1 MLLRT
6 LLAVVLAAALI
17 AVPAGREAAADQK
30 PRANPVRL
38 KAFGSCTGLVR
49 YARRNAVR
57 YARSMLRRGQDDSG
71 AGGSEPAGQERA
83 TTDDFSG
90 TNVQEQGVDEPDIVK
105 TNGTHAFAIARG
117 ALHAVDVR
125 APAPVVL
132 DSLPLVD
139 GSHTLLLRG
148 DRALVISSLYS
159 AGRALRLPEWL
170 PSTRLTEVDVSN
182 PGRLRVIN
190 TLDVEG
196 DPVSARATGETARI
210 VLRGMPRALAGSLA
224 AVRRARSARWLPRGV
239 LTRRST
245 GRKRT
250 RRAVACR
257 SVRRTPGFSG
267 LGMLTVLTVDL
278 ERGLPAVDSD
288 ALMTDADTVYAS
300 TGGLYVATHRWIDSA
315 TVREGEP
322 PEGVRTA
329 VHRFDASQRGTT
341 TYLSSTEVRGFL
353 LSQWSLSEHAGH
365 LRVASTTAPAWWGG
379 GEESESFVTVLS
391 LDGGR
396 MTEVGRVGGLGRGE
410 QIYAVRFIADVG
422 YVVTFRQVDPLY
434 TIDLSTPAAPKVL
447 GELKIRGYSAYLHP
461 VGEDLLLGVGQDA
474 TARGRQLG
482 TQLSLFDV
490 SDLSNP
496 TRLHQLTLPGRSSEV
511 EYDHLAFLYWPA
523 TGLAVLP
530 VDHWN
535 EKGPVF
541 VGAAGFRVDRGGIAD
556 LGRIS
561 HPVKDEWRG
570 QIRRSLVVGD
580 RLFTVSEAG
589 ILASPLANL
598 GDGAWVRFPRT

>member
-1 MLLRT
+1 MLLRA
-6 LLAVVLAAALI
+6 LLAAVVVTALVAVQPDAEANAA
-17 AVPAGREAAADQK
+17 QK
-30 PRANPVRL
+30 PRL
-38 KAFGSCTGLVR
+38 KAFGSCTALVH

-57 YARSMLRRGQDDSG
+57 HARSVLRRGQDDSG
-71 AGGSEPAGQERA
+71 AGDSEPAAGGERA
-83 TTDDFSG
+83 GDDFSG

-105 TNGTHAFAIARG
+105 TDGAHAFAIAGG

-125 APAPVVL
+125 APTPAVL

-159 AGRALRLPEWL
+159 TGKALRLPDWL
-170 PSTRLTEVDVSN
+170 PSTRLIEVDVSS
-182 PGRLRVIN
+182 PGQLRVIN

-196 DPVSARATGETARI
+196 GVVSARLTGETARI
-210 VLRGMPRALAGSLA
+210 VLRGTPRPLAGGLA
-224 AVRRARSARWLPRGV
+224 SVRRARSARWLPRAAANGA
-239 LTRRST
+239 
-245 GRKRT
+245 KRT
-250 RRAVACR
+250 RKAVACR

-267 LGMLTVLTVDL
+267 MDMVTVLTVDL

-300 TGGLYVATHRWIDSA
+300 TDGLYVATHRWFDPSRA
-315 TVREGEP
+315 GEGEP

-329 VHRFDASQRGTT
+329 IHRFDASQRGTT
-341 TYLSSTEVRGFL
+341 TYMSSTEVRGFL
-353 LSQWSLSEHAGH
+353 LSQWSLSEYAGH
-365 LRVASTTAPAWWGG
+365 LRVASTTVPPWWGR

-396 MTEVGRVGGLGRGE
+396 LTEVGRVGGLGRGE
-410 QIYAVRFIADVG
+410 QIYAVRFIGDVG

-434 TIDLSTPAAPKVL
+434 TVDLSTPAAPKVL

-490 SDLSNP
+490 SDPSNP
-496 TRLHQLTLPGRSSEV
+496 TRLHQFTLPGSSSEV

-530 VDHWN
+530 LERWN
-535 EKGPVF
+535 ENGPVF
-541 VGAAGFRVDRGGIAD
+541 VGAAGFRVDRAGIAD

-580 RLFTVSEAG
+580 RLFTVSEVG
-589 ILASPLANL
+589 MLASPLDTL
-598 GDGAWVRFPRT
+598 SGGAWVRFPRT

>member
-1 MLLRT
+1 MLLRA
-6 LLAVVLAAALI
+6 LLAVVLAAALV
-17 AVPAGREAAADQK
+17 AVSADAEAGAAQK
-30 PRANPVRL
+30 PRL
-38 KAFGSCTGLVR
+38 KAFGSCTGLVH
-49 YARRNAVR
+49 YARRHAVR
-57 YARSMLRRGQDDSG
+57 HGWSALRRGQDDSG
-71 AGGSEPAGQERA
+71 AGGSEPASGGERA
-83 TTDDFSG
+83 AGDDFSG
-90 TNVQEQGVDEPDIVK
+90 TNVQEQGVDEPDLVK
-105 TNGTHAFAIARG
+105 TNGVHAFAIAGG

-125 APAPVVL
+125 APAPAVL
-132 DSLPLVD
+132 DSLPLAD

-159 AGRALRLPEWL
+159 GKALRLPEWL
-170 PSTRLTEVDVSN
+170 PSTRLIEVDVSE

-196 DPVSARATGETARI
+196 GLVGARLTGETARI
-210 VLRGMPRALAGSLA
+210 VLRGTPRPLAGSLA

-239 LTRRST
+239 LTRAS

-250 RRAVACR
+250 AKAVGCRA
-257 SVRRTPGFSG
+257 VRRTRAFSG
-267 LGMLTVLTVDL
+267 MDMLTVLTVDL

-300 TGGLYVATHRWIDSA
+300 PGGLYVATHRWLDPA
-315 TVREGEP
+315 KVGEGEP

-329 VHRFDASQRGTT
+329 IHRFDASQRGVT

-365 LRVASTTAPAWWGG
+365 LRVASTTVPAWWGDA
-379 GEESESFVTVLS
+379 EESESFVTVLS

-396 MTEVGRVGGLGRGE
+396 LTEVGRVGGLGRGE
-410 QIYAVRFIADVG
+410 QIYAVRFIGDVG

-434 TIDLSTPAAPKVL
+434 TVDLSTPAAPKVL

-490 SDLSNP
+490 SDPGNP
-496 TRLHQLTLPGRSSEV
+496 TRLHQLTLPGGSSEV

-523 TGLAVLP
+523 TGLTVLP
-530 VDHWN
+530 FERWDEN
-535 EKGPVF
+535 GPVF
-541 VGAAGFRVDRGGIAD
+541 VGAAGFRVDRAGIAD

-561 HPVKDEWRG
+561 HPVKQEWRG

-580 RLFTVSEAG
+580 RLFTMSDAG
-589 ILASPLANL
+589 ILASPLADL
-598 GDGAWVRFPRT
+598 GDGAWARFPQT

>member
-1 MLLRT
+1 MLLRA
-6 LLAVVLAAALI
+6 LLAGVVATALVAGLPDAEAGAA
-17 AVPAGREAAADQK
+17 QK
-30 PRANPVRL
+30 PRL
-38 KAFGSCTGLVR
+38 KAFGSCTALVH

-57 YARSMLRRGQDDSG
+57 HARSVLRRGQDDSG
-71 AGGSEPAGQERA
+71 GGASEPAAGQERA
-83 TTDDFSG
+83 AGDDFSG

-105 TNGTHAFAIARG
+105 TNGAHAFVIAGG

-125 APAPVVL
+125 APTPAVL

-159 AGRALRLPEWL
+159 AGKALRLPDWL
-170 PSTRLTEVDVSN
+170 PATRLTEVDVSS
-182 PGRLRVIN
+182 PERLRVIN

-196 DPVSARATGETARI
+196 GFVSARLTGETARI
-210 VLRGMPRALAGSLA
+210 VLRGMPRPLAGSLA
-224 AVRRARSARWLPRGV
+224 GVRRARSARWLPRGV
-239 LTRRST
+239 LTRAA
-245 GRKRT
+245 GGKRT
-250 RRAVACR
+250 RKAVACR

-267 LGMLTVLTVDL
+267 IGMLTVLTVDL

-300 TGGLYVATHRWIDSA
+300 TGGLYVATHRWFDPAKIG
-315 TVREGEP
+315 EGEP

-329 VHRFDASQRGTT
+329 IHRFDASQRGTT

-365 LRVASTTAPAWWGG
+365 LRVASTTVPSWWGSS
-379 GEESESFVTVLS
+379 EESESFVTVLS

-396 MTEVGRVGGLGRGE
+396 LTEVGRVGGLGRGE
-410 QIYAVRFIADVG
+410 QIYAVRFIGDVG

-434 TIDLSTPAAPKVL
+434 TVDLSAPAAPKVL

-496 TRLHQLTLPGRSSEV
+496 TRLHQLTLPGGSSEV

-530 VDHWN
+530 LDRWN
-535 EKGPVF
+535 ENGPVF
-541 VGAAGFRVDRGGIAD
+541 VGAAGFRVDRAGIAD

-580 RLFTVSEAG
+580 RLFTVSEVG
-589 ILASPLANL
+589 ILASPLDTL
-598 GDGAWVRFPRT
+598 SGGAWVRFPRT

>member
-1 MLLRT
+1 MLLRA
-6 LLAVVLAAALI
+6 LLAVVLAAAVV
-17 AVPAGREAAADQK
+17 AAQPGTEAGAAQK
-30 PRANPVRL
+30 PRL
-38 KAFGSCTGLVR
+38 KAFGSCTGLVH

-57 YARSMLRRGQDDSG
+57 HARSILRRGQDDSG
-71 AGGSEPAGQERA
+71 AGDSEPTSGGPERA
-83 TTDDFSG
+83 AGGDFSG

-105 TNGTHAFAIARG
+105 TNGAQAFAIAG
-117 ALHAVDVR
+117 DALHAVDVR
-125 APAPVVL
+125 APAPAVL
-132 DSLPLVD
+132 DSLPLTD

-159 AGRALRLPEWL
+159 AGKALRLPDWV
-170 PSTRLTEVDVSN
+170 PSTRLIEVDVSN

-196 DPVSARATGETARI
+196 DVVSARLTGETARI
-210 VLRGMPRALAGSLA
+210 VLRGMPRALAGGLA
-224 AVRRARSARWLPRGV
+224 SVRRARSARWLPRGV
-239 LTRRST
+239 LTRRDS
-245 GRKRT
+245 GRKQT
-250 RRAVACR
+250 RKAVACR
-257 SVRRTPGFSG
+257 SVRRTRGFSG
-267 LGMLTVLTVDL
+267 VGMLTVLTVDL

-300 TGGLYVATHRWIDSA
+300 TDGLYVATHRWFDPA
-315 TVREGEP
+315 RVGEGEP

-329 VHRFDASQRGTT
+329 IHRFDASQRGIT
-341 TYLSSTEVRGFL
+341 TYVSSTEVRGFL

-365 LRVASTTAPAWWGG
+365 LRVASTTVPSWWGSS
-379 GEESESFVTVLS
+379 EESESLVTVLS

-396 MTEVGRVGGLGRGE
+396 LTEVGRVGGLGRGE
-410 QIYAVRFIADVG
+410 QIYAVRFIGDVG

-434 TIDLSTPAAPKVL
+434 TVDLSTPAAPKVL

-482 TQLSLFDV
+482 TQVSLFDV

-496 TRLHQLTLPGRSSEV
+496 TRLHQLTLPGGSSEV

-530 VDHWN
+530 LQLWN
-535 EKGPVF
+535 EDGPEF
-541 VGAAGFRVDRGGIAD
+541 VGAAGFRVDRAGIAD

-570 QIRRSLVVGD
+570 QIRRSLVVGG
-580 RLFTVSEAG
+580 RLFTVSDVG
-589 ILASPLANL
+589 ILASTLDTL
-598 GDGAWVRFPRT
+598 QGGTWVRFPRM

>member
-1 MLLRT
+1 MLLRA
-6 LLAVVLAAALI
+6 LLAAVLAAAVV
-17 AVPAGREAAADQK
+17 AVPSGSEAGAAQK
-30 PRANPVRL
+30 PRL
-38 KAFGSCTGLVR
+38 KAFGSCTGLVQ

-57 YARSMLRRGQDDSG
+57 HARSMLQRGQDDSG
-71 AGGSEPAGQERA
+71 AGGGEERA
-83 TTDDFSG
+83 AGDDFSG

-105 TNGTHAFAIARG
+105 TNGAQAFAISG
-117 ALHAVDVR
+117 QALHVVDVR
-125 APAPVVL
+125 APTPIVL
-132 DSLPLVD
+132 DSLPLAD

-159 AGRALRLPEWL
+159 AGKALRLPEWL
-170 PSTRLTEVDVSN
+170 PSTRLIEVDVSN

-196 DPVSARATGETARI
+196 DPVSARLTGETARI
-210 VLRGMPRALAGSLA
+210 VLRGMPRPLAGSLA
-224 AVRRARSARWLPRGV
+224 TVRRARSARWLPRGV
-239 LTRRST
+239 LTRAS

-250 RRAVACR
+250 GKAVACR